1 MWVFEMTYGTE
12 NNDCGEGYHEM
23 ADGSCMEGA
32 YHGYGVR
39 DSPFDYFPE
48 ASEPLAALFLTI
60 IYGLIL
66 LPGIETL
73 GHGSKLYFGE
83 RS

>member
-48 ASEPLAALFLTI
+48 APNL
-60 IYGLIL
+60 
-66 LPGIETL
+66 
-73 GHGSKLYFGE
+73 
-83 RS
+83 